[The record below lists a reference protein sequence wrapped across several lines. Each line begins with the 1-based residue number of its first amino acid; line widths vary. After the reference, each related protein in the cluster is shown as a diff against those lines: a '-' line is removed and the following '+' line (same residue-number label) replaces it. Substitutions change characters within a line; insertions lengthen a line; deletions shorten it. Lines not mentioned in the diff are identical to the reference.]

1 MWPLVRCP
9 CHAPYW
15 LDRKSMTGWRPACL
29 DHMVLTFGRVSNCL
43 PLFLAFRINSK
54 ANLRFFFQFKV
65 LTVDNALPNLI
76 GEKEWRWSSI
86 QPWNCFLII
95 WWPTMFLWSTMISVC
110 PTFDDQHWFK
120 NSFET
125 RHMYAANGPCGVGL
139 AALEMCTA
147 VNPALSSLVDIAHNH
162 LLVLELLRHL
172 VIHDLGD
179 APVTCMGI
187 DAIPKE
193 VWVGAWL
200 QNAWQ
205 NTIHMLKWT
214 SRNLNKELCPLA
226 LEHRTVTY
234 EIRFFAQSLSEGGVG
249 KGATIPLKTKMAAQG
264 TKRHPY
270 RNIEAS
276 KPRLLQPA
284 SFHRLLPQSHLFQ
297 VGSPWIWT

>member
-1 MWPLVRCP
+1 
-9 CHAPYW
+9 
-15 LDRKSMTGWRPACL
+15 
-29 DHMVLTFGRVSNCL
+29 
-43 PLFLAFRINSK
+43 
-54 ANLRFFFQFKV
+54 
-65 LTVDNALPNLI
+65 
-76 GEKEWRWSSI
+76 
-86 QPWNCFLII
+86 
-95 WWPTMFLWSTMISVC
+95 MFLWSTMIPVS

-214 SRNLNKELCPLA
+214 SRNLNKELYPLA

-234 EIRFFAQSLSEGGVG
+234 EIGFFAQSLSEGGVG